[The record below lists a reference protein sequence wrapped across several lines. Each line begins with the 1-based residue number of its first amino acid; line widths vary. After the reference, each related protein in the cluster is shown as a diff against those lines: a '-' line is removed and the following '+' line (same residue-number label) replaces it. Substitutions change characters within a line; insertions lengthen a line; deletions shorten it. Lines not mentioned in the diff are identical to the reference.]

1 MLNEQQLLDL
11 KEKVEDA
18 KTQVSEL
25 NGQQTALMSQLKND
39 WGCKTI
45 EEANTKLKG
54 MENSISIL
62 EKKIERGVKEL
73 EEKYQINE

>member
-54 MENSISIL
+54 MENAISIL

>member
-1 MLNEQQLLDL
+1 
-11 KEKVEDA
+11 
-18 KTQVSEL
+18 
-25 NGQQTALMSQLKND
+25 MSQLKND

>member
-1 MLNEQQLLDL
+1 MTEQQLLDL
-11 KEKVEDA
+11 KERVEDA
-18 KTQVSEL
+18 KTQVAEL
-25 NGQQTALMSQLKND
+25 NGQQTALMNQLKND

-73 EEKYQINE
+73 EEKYQIEE

>member
-1 MLNEQQLLDL
+1 MTEQQLLDL
-11 KEKVEDA
+11 KERVEDA
-18 KTQVSEL
+18 KTQVAEL
-25 NGQQTALMSQLKND
+25 NGQQTALMNQLKND

-73 EEKYQINE
+73 EEKYQIEEG

>member
-1 MLNEQQLLDL
+1 MSLRRQHRR
-11 KEKVEDA
+11 KKKRVEDA
-18 KTQVSEL
+18 KTQVAEL
-25 NGQQTALMSQLKND
+25 NGQQTALMNQLKND

-54 MENSISIL
+54 MESSISLL

-73 EEKYQINE
+73 EEKYQIEE

>member
-1 MLNEQQLLDL
+1 MTEQQLLDL
-11 KEKVEDA
+11 KERVEDA
-18 KTQVSEL
+18 KTQVAEL
-25 NGQQTALMSQLKND
+25 NGQQTALMNQLKND

-54 MENSISIL
+54 MESSISLL

-73 EEKYQINE
+73 EEKYQIEE

>member
-1 MLNEQQLLDL
+1 MTEQQLLDL
-11 KEKVEDA
+11 KDQVEEA
-18 KTQVSEL
+18 KTKVSEL
-25 NGQQTALMSQLKND
+25 TGQKQALMNQLKTD
-39 WGCKTI
+39 WNCKTI

-54 MENSISIL
+54 IENSISVL